1 MPNEERREEKKQKK
15 LIKEMDGNGKR
26 DQ

>member
-1 MPNEERREEKKQKK
+1 MPNEERREGKKQKES
-15 LIKEMDGNGKR
+15 IKEMDGNGKR